1 VRSAAAWRSVRGV
14 RSVGTAARRLAL
26 AALALASAAGPARA
40 APVVVGGSSDHPPYE
55 FLDERGQPA
64 GYNVEL
70 TRAIAEAMG
79 MQVEWRLGRWWEAR
93 AALLAGEV
101 DALPGVSW
109 ADWRT
114 PELDFTPAHARLDL
128 VVIGRRG
135 AARVGSLDALRGH
148 AVLVHR
154 GGIAAD
160 ELGRRGMAAGIVL
173 ADSPGEALRLLAA
186 GRHDYAVVSPAVLAW
201 LERHEGLT
209 GLEQVSGVLATHRSC
224 YAVRAGNAAL
234 LARFAEGLAILEA
247 SGRWEAIHRRW
258 LGEPGRAGV
267 TWTDFARVAA
277 LVLVPLLA
285 IAGGAVAWSRSLR
298 RQVAERTASLAREVA
313 ERRRAVEE
321 VRLYQQRLAEADK
334 LAALGVLVSGVAHEI
349 NNPNGFVLLNLP
361 TLRAAFGD
369 ALEALDARVEAT
381 PALAGLPY
389 LEARQRLPRLLD
401 EVQEG
406 ARQVKRIV
414 EDLKDFARREDAY
427 RLEPVDVNAVAQAA
441 LRLVEDAV
449 RASSSRLEAAWAE
462 GLPRVRGS
470 AQRIEQ
476 VVVSLVLAA
485 CRAPA
490 GGRAIHLSTAHDPAR
505 GEVLLRVRASGAGD
519 WGGPGGG
526 VGLPVASAIAREHG
540 GDLALAVA
548 PGEGTTATLRLPA
561 AQA

>member
-1 VRSAAAWRSVRGV
+1 VRPPGPAAL
-14 RSVGTAARRLAL
+14 RLAL
-26 AALALASAAGPARA
+26 AGLAVACAGGPARA
-40 APVVVGGSSDHPPYE
+40 TPVVVGGSSDHPPYE
-55 FLDERGQPA
+55 FLDERGEPA
-64 GYNVEL
+64 GYDVEL

-79 MQVEWRLGRWWEAR
+79 MQVEWRLGRWWEVR
-93 AALLAGEV
+93 AALLTGEV

-128 VVIGRRG
+128 AVFGRRG
-135 AARVGSLDALRGH
+135 ADRVGSLDELRGH
-148 AVLVHR
+148 SVLVHR

-186 GRHDYAVVSPAVLAW
+186 GRHDYALVSPALAAW
-201 LERHEGLT
+201 LERHEGLA
-209 GLEQVSGVLATHRSC
+209 GIEQVSGVLATHGSC

-234 LARFAEGLAILEA
+234 LARFAEGLAVLKA

-258 LGEPGRAGV
+258 LGEPEPAGV
-267 TWTDFARVAA
+267 TGAAAARVAA
-277 LVLVPLLA
+277 LVLLPLLA
-285 IAGGAVAWSRSLR
+285 VAGGAVAWSRSLR

-321 VRLYQQRLAEADK
+321 VRQYQQRLAEADK

-369 ALEALDARVEAT
+369 ALEALESRAEAGKA

-389 LEARQRLPRLLD
+389 PEARERLPRLLD
-401 EVQEG
+401 EVQDG

-476 VVVSLVLAA
+476 VVVNLVLAA
-485 CRAPA
+485 CRTA
-490 GGRAIHLSTAHDPAR
+490 GGGPDRAVALSTAHDPAR
-505 GEVLLRVRASGAGD
+505 GQVLLCVRSVGAGD
-519 WGGPGGG
+519 WGGSAGG
-526 VGLPVASAIAREHG
+526 VGLSVAGAIAREHG
-540 GDLALAVA
+540 GDLTFAAGA
-548 PGEGTTATLRLPA
+548 GESAATLRLPA
-561 AQA
+561 APG